1 LSEDEPEII
10 PVTDI
15 KQYHFCPRI
24 IYFTKVLGVEEKTTD
39 SEEAGKEAHGEFHRK
54 ERRRTT
60 LLGGKKIKVEQKWT
74 ALQLKSEKMGLE
86 GMVDMAVRTPE
97 GYAIVEYKS
106 MTAPKRVLP
115 GHLYQAAAYAMLV
128 EEAFTTNIRKLY
140 VYYEKSDK
148 IFEIPLT
155 DSIKR
160 HVLWTIR
167 QIRTIIQKEKLP
179 ITRASRKC
187 PSCGYRWIC
196 KEA

>member
-1 LSEDEPEII
+1 MSEEEPEII
-10 PVTDI
+10 SVTDI

-24 IYFTKVLGVEEKTTD
+24 IYFSKVLGVEEKTTD

-60 LLGGKKIKVEQKWT
+60 LLGGKTIRVEQKWT
-74 ALQLKSEKMGLE
+74 ALQLKSERLAIA
-86 GMVDMAVRTPE
+86 GMIDMVVKTPE
-97 GYAIVEYKS
+97 GYAIVEYKRA
-106 MTAPKRVLP
+106 TAPKRVLP

-128 EEAFTTNIRKLY
+128 EEAFETTVRKLY
-140 VYYEKSDK
+140 VYYEKSNK
-148 IFEIPLT
+148 IFEMPLT

-179 ITRASRKC
+179 IAKSSRKC